1 MRKGCVAICLLTLCL
16 GFNAIAQDGG
26 GEFLE
31 ESSPLPAAGA
41 QDQGPR
47 HDQGRDRQD
56 QQRQRRP
63 APQRELRLPPIG
75 YTFGTSTVTASR
87 ATAGGSYLRGGVSV
101 LPWPFLAV
109 EAEAMADL
117 APLAFSDAILGADLC
132 FRLGKALELSSNR
145 IFIPLSLRYAY
156 GFRDNG
162 HSIGLGLAVMD
173 LQDSFGTGNQGM
185 RALFFPVEA
194 MYSLSKPGFWW
205 SYSLVRIWVYF

>member
-1 MRKGCVAICLLTLCL
+1 MTKDVIGRTKQRSA
-16 GFNAIAQDGG
+16 AQH
-26 GEFLE
+26 
-31 ESSPLPAAGA
+31 PAGA
-41 QDQGPR
+41 EASADRLHLR
-47 HDQGRDRQD
+47 HFHGDGFSGHGGRLLSAR
-56 QQRQRRP
+56 
-63 APQRELRLPPIG
+63 
-75 YTFGTSTVTASR
+75 
-87 ATAGGSYLRGGVSV
+87 GVSV

-173 LQDSFGTGNQGM
+173 LQDSFGRGTKVCAPSSSRRGHVQPEQ
-185 RALFFPVEA
+185 A
-194 MYSLSKPGFWW
+194 GFWW